1 VLDRD
6 RGTQPSM
13 VSFSEFD
20 PAVSETAAAFQ
31 QFHGFDGGLSSIYRC
46 LAQWPSCSTR
56 SGRTSDR

>member
-1 VLDRD
+1 
-6 RGTQPSM
+6 M

-46 LAQWPSCSTR
+46 LAQWPTLFNALWEDFGSVM
-56 SGRTSDR
+56 